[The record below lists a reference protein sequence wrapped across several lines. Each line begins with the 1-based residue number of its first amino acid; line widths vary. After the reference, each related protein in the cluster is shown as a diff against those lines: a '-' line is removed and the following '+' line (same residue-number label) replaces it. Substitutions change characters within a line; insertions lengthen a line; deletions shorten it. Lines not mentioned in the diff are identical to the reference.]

1 MTADTEKSDHHTPI
15 NRKDVPLLEEV
26 SGLADHLRKA
36 KHWLSSYGGIDG
48 PLTASLIDEMTRE
61 IIRRGQR
68 INELERSHHFYT
80 DAQRDAAGDVLRKRL
95 TLAQIRPYR
104 EFVDSIA
111 SALGMTREET

>member
-1 MTADTEKSDHHTPI
+1 MTADTEKSDRQI
-15 NRKDVPLLEEV
+15 SVSKKDAPLLEEI

-36 KHWLSSYGGIDG
+36 KQWLSSYGGIDG
-48 PLTASLIDEMTRE
+48 PITAALLDELTTE

-68 INELERSHHFYT
+68 INELERSPHFYT

-95 TLAQIRPYR
+95 TLAQTRPYR

-111 SALGMTREET
+111 SALGMTREGI